1 MEKAIHAGKVE
12 LNYDEKWGF
21 FPLEYQYNEDQSPLL
36 FAQDTTTT

>member
-1 MEKAIHAGKVE
+1 MEKGIHAGKVE

-21 FPLEYQYNEDQSPLL
+21 FPVEYQFNEDQSPLS